1 MKKIMYAAAFA
12 CCVLPALVN
21 LSGCKTT
28 QVNIK
33 EYAPVAIASVYCNPS
48 MPWYSNEQG
57 KSPDDAGPGALS
69 NMVNKTMNANN
80 PEYTEINLRIDG
92 AAETIKQILED
103 NGVSVLDASD
113 LEKSKSY
120 QKSSIAWLDV
130 LSTDVAASGYKALD
144 YNGKSRNRRIAT
156 ECGASSLLFAE
167 FVFQKQKIPVGLF
180 DMSVAARV
188 TLKVY
193 VCDSQGKKLLFKTYT
208 AVSTDTTEYSNGSWD
223 RQAVCNAVPS
233 AVESVVN
240 QFVMDYVLGNFS
252 SSDDAEDGDA
262 TDSGANAASNE
273 GVQSTSI
280 SLPKPAKTNAESA
293 AQSADEPEGTESA
306 E

>member
-1 MKKIMYAAAFA
+1 MKKSVYAAAFA

-28 QVNIK
+28 NVNIK

-80 PEYTEINLRIDG
+80 PEYTEINLRIDA
-92 AAETIKQILED
+92 AAETIKNVLED

-144 YNGKSRNRRIAT
+144 YNGRSRNRRIAT

-193 VCDSQGKKLLFKTYT
+193 VCDSQGKKLLYKTYN
-208 AVSTDTTEYSNGSWD
+208 ALSTETTEYSNGSWD
-223 RQAVCNAVPS
+223 RQAVCDAVPS

-252 SSDDAEDGDA
+252 PSDDAGNDETSD
-262 TDSGANAASNE
+262 TVVNAASSEN
-273 GVQSTSI
+273 VQSTSI
-280 SLPKPAKTNAESA
+280 SLPKPAKPNAEGEPKS
-293 AQSADEPEGTESA
+293 SDEPESSESA